1 MYVAVVPNRGSPP
14 AILLR
19 ESYREAGKTKN
30 RTLANLSRWPAE
42 RIEQLR
48 AVLRGAKLLPAA
60 EAVEIV
66 RALPHGHVLAA
77 LDTARHIALDTVL
90 PRRAPQR
97 RRDLALALIVARLLE
112 PAAKLA
118 TARMLDPATAS
129 HSLGEMLGLGKVAA
143 KEVYAALDWLG
154 REQPFIEAT
163 LARRHLKEGAL
174 LLYDVTSTYLEGRCC
189 ELAQHGYSRDHRG
202 DRPQIVIG
210 LMCAA
215 DGCPVAVEVFEGNT
229 ADPVT
234 LAAQIDK
241 LRQRFKLQRVVMV
254 GDRGVLTSARIEQT
268 LRPAGLDWITALRAP
283 AIKQLAAAGGP
294 LQPSLFDDRDMA
306 EITSLDY
313 PGERLVVCKNPLL
326 AEERARKRAE
336 LLAATEKELARIA
349 ARVQRAR
356 SPLHGAA
363 AIGQAVGAVLGRRHM
378 AKHFHIGITDDTFS
392 FAQDPLS
399 IAAEAALDGIYVVR
413 TNLPAE
419 HSDKVLAVLHPP
431 SAAHARIMEKAGCE
445 ALFVS
450 TGGVVGAY
458 TGLADVGTATMT
470 ECVTIAGWI
479 ADSISIPVIMDGDT
493 GHGGIMAVRR
503 MVRECIRAGIAGI
516 RIDDQPIESKRKT
529 QSAGVEVVPLDQA
542 IARYRAAVDMKN
554 ELDPNFVV
562 MAQCYARD
570 ASDGTLEDTIARLL
584 AYRDEAGVDWVQ
596 FESPHSVDEIRAA
609 RAAVTWPFSFMKG
622 KLGRYLDLDEHLALG
637 VTIAWYPG
645 FTHHVTWAV
654 LWDFMTA
661 FQSGG
666 VKAWD
671 AFVESRR
678 DRPYPLPEVP
688 DDGEGSEKQRV
699 LEKRYFS
706 SGDRRR

>member
-48 AVLRGAKLLPAA
+48 AVLRGDKLLPAA

-77 LDTARHIALDTVL
+77 LGTARRIALDALL

-143 KEVYAALDWLG
+143 KEVYATLDWLG

-163 LARRHLKEGAL
+163 LARRHLQDGAL

-241 LRQRFKLQRVVMV
+241 LKQRFKLQRVVMV

-306 EITSLDY
+306 EITSPDY

-336 LLAATEKELARIA
+336 LLAATENDLARIA

-356 SPLHGAA
+356 SPLRGAA

-378 AKHFHIGITDDTFS
+378 AKHFHISITDDTFS
-392 FAQDPLS
+392 FAQNPLS

-413 TNLPAE
+413 TKPAGRTLRCPHGSSPWADGSRYGARLQTSQRRRARLPLAE
-419 HSDKVLAVLHPP
+419 DRRSRTAPGVPLDGAAGARARLALHAGLL
-431 SAAHARIMEKAGCE
+431 SAMAHA
-445 ALFVS
+445 
-450 TGGVVGAY
+450 
-458 TGLADVGTATMT
+458 
-470 ECVTIAGWI
+470 
-479 ADSISIPVIMDGDT
+479 PVPRPD
-493 GHGGIMAVRR
+493 AVRR
-503 MVRECIRAGIAGI
+503 SRSGRRRGA
-516 RIDDQPIESKRKT
+516 
-529 QSAGVEVVPLDQA
+529 
-542 IARYRAAVDMKN
+542 
-554 ELDPNFVV
+554 
-562 MAQCYARD
+562 
-570 ASDGTLEDTIARLL
+570 ARLTGGQGRAL
-584 AYRDEAGVDWVQ
+584 A
-596 FESPHSVDEIRAA
+596 SRA
-609 RAAVTWPFSFMKG
+609 TQ
-622 KLGRYLDLDEHLALG
+622 GRPQTHR
-637 VTIAWYPG
+637 PG
-645 FTHHVTWAV
+645 
-654 LWDFMTA
+654 
-661 FQSGG
+661 
-666 VKAWD
+666 
-671 AFVESRR
+671 
-678 DRPYPLPEVP
+678 
-688 DDGEGSEKQRV
+688 
-699 LEKRYFS
+699 
-706 SGDRRR
+706 